1 MYCRLRVRLRDFRR
15 DSYASES
22 NHKCIN
28 SIVKIRHI
36 SSSEIFDIMNN
47 ASKNFECVLHVT

>member
-1 MYCRLRVRLRDFRR
+1 MHCRLRVRLRDFRR

-22 NHKCIN
+22 NRKCIN
-28 SIVKIRHI
+28 PIVKIRHI
-36 SSSEIFDIMNN
+36 SSSKIFDIMNN